1 MKTNLNPWKPIKTD
15 MEPWKT
21 NPNCEKSWKPTWS
34 CTGWLRVITGGY
46 RRLPGGS
53 DHFSWHTDKHC
64 IIIYIIIIT
73 IIWIFTH
80 LANVDWD
87 ALPHVVGCCAPS
99 LRTEF
104 ELIGWLGDHLCF
116 SPRRKESWGGLVAGG
131 HQACLLYPATESRME
146 RRMAW
151 QSRWCPCW
159 QVRGWTGSSKI
170 SPRYISVAGFIGDV
184 RSW

>member
-1 MKTNLNPWKPIKTD
+1 M
-15 MEPWKT
+15 
-21 NPNCEKSWKPTWS
+21 
-34 CTGWLRVITGGY
+34 
-46 RRLPGGS
+46 
-53 DHFSWHTDKHC
+53 
-64 IIIYIIIIT
+64 
-73 IIWIFTH
+73 
-80 LANVDWD
+80 DWD

-116 SPRRKESWGGLVAGG
+116 SPRRKESWGGLVAEG

-151 QSRWCPCW
+151 LGRWWWGPRW

-170 SPRYISVAGFIGDV
+170 RPDIFPSQGLSEMSALDSCHQSVRAFLDTGGLSQRNEVFSMIWFLFFSLADWEQFTFYINHLSQG
-184 RSW
+184 RC